1 MPGRFTTE
9 IVATA
14 IAALT
19 QLRDHQ
25 IGLAR
30 SWIEELERV
39 PPDYRPSALNLLHY
53 LALRQHDLRPL
64 QRDLSSLG
72 LSSLGQ
78 TEAHALAGV
87 DAVLAALHKLA
98 ARTMKRPE
106 GFQLPVDFASGPR
119 ALAWQTE
126 FLLGPA
132 PAGRQVRIMVTM
144 PSEAADSYDLVR
156 ELLRAGM
163 DVMRI
168 NSAHDEPLAWRSMV
182 EHLRRATAELN
193 RPCRILFDLQGPK
206 LRTGPLEPGP
216 EVVHWSPRRGLRGQ
230 LLSPVM
236 VRLIPASS
244 RGPAPLT
251 QDVLLPVEAHWLD
264 EVRPGDDLLLADCRG
279 MDRRLR
285 VVAVDA
291 QGVLAESRST
301 AFVESGATVRWQST
315 RPPQATATDSA
326 RIGQI
331 GALPPCDHP
340 LVLREGDTLVLTAPG
355 EAGRPALRSAGGVV
369 LTPACIPCTLPQVF
383 ADVQVGQRILFDDG
397 KIGGLIEEVAGDRL
411 RVRITQTCAGG
422 ARLCADKGINLPDSS
437 LCVASLSEQDLA
449 HLDFAVAHADMVGLS
464 FVRSP
469 QDVLDLERELD
480 LRGGSQLGIVLK
492 VETRVAFE
500 QLPNLLLTVLQ
511 SPPVGVMVARGDL
524 AVEVGFERLAEVQEQ
539 ILWLCEAAHVPVIW
553 ATQVLESLAKKG
565 LPSRAEVTD
574 AAMSGRAE
582 CVMLNKGPHVLHAV
596 RFLDDVMTRMQAHQ
610 TKKRA
615 ELRKLSVS
623 DRLVDTRRIPKLDPS
638 WD

>member
-1 MPGRFTTE
+1 MPGRFTAE
-9 IVATA
+9 RVAAA
-14 IAALT
+14 IEALT

-25 IGLAR
+25 VGLAR
-30 SWIEELERV
+30 SWSRELEQV

-98 ARTMKRPE
+98 ARTMERPD
-106 GFQLPVDFASGPR
+106 GFQLPVDFASGPH
-119 ALAWQTE
+119 ALAWHTE
-126 FLLGPA
+126 LLLGPA

-168 NSAHDEPLAWRSMV
+168 NSAHDEPLAWRRMA
-182 EHLRRATAELN
+182 EQLRCATAELN

-206 LRTGPLEPGP
+206 LRTGPLQPGP
-216 EVVHWSPRRGLRGQ
+216 EVVHWSPRRGLRGE
-230 LLSPVM
+230 LLRPVL
-236 VRLIPASS
+236 VRLAPASS
-244 RGPAPLT
+244 RGPALT
-251 QDVLLPVEAHWLD
+251 HDVLLPVEAYWL
-264 EVRPGDDLLLADCRG
+264 EKVRPGDDLQLADCRG

-291 QGVLAESRST
+291 QSVLTESRST
-301 AFVESGATVRWQST
+301 VFVESGATIRWQSADPT
-315 RPPQATATDSA
+315 RVSATDRA
-326 RIGQI
+326 NVGRIGS
-331 GALPPCDHP
+331 LPACDHP
-340 LVLREGDTLVLTAPG
+340 LVLREGDRLVLTGLG
-355 EAGRPALRSAGGVV
+355 ETGRPAVCSADGVV
-369 LTPACIPCTLPQVF
+369 LTPACMPCTLPQVF
-383 ADVQVGQRILFDDG
+383 ADVLAGQRILFDDG

-411 RVRITQTCAGG
+411 QVRITQARAGG
-422 ARLCADKGINLPDSS
+422 ARLRADKGINLPDSS
-437 LCVASLSEQDLA
+437 LRVASLSEQDLT

-480 LRGGSQLGIVLK
+480 RRGGSQLGIVLK
-492 VETRVAFE
+492 VETRAAFE
-500 QLPNLLLTVLQ
+500 QLPNLLLTALQ

-524 AVEVGFERLAEVQEQ
+524 AVEMGFERLAEVQEQ

-553 ATQVLESLAKKG
+553 ATQVLESLAKRG

-615 ELRKLSVS
+615 VLRKLSVS
-623 DRLVDTRRIPKLDPS
+623 DRLVDTRPVPKMDPS
-638 WD
+638 

>member
-1 MPGRFTTE
+1 MPGRFTAE
-9 IVATA
+9 KVAAA
-14 IAALT
+14 IEVLT

-25 IGLAR
+25 VGLAR
-30 SWIEELERV
+30 SWIQELDQV

-64 QRDLSSLG
+64 QRDLSSWG

-87 DAVLAALHKLA
+87 DAVLAALHKIA
-98 ARTMKRPE
+98 ARTMERPD
-106 GFQLPVDFASGPR
+106 GFQLPVDFTSGPH
-119 ALAWQTE
+119 ALACHTE

-144 PSEAADSYDLVR
+144 PSEAADCYELVR

-168 NSAHDEPLAWRSMV
+168 NSAHDEPLAWRSMA

-216 EVVHWSPRRGLRGQ
+216 EVVHWSPRRGLRGE
-230 LLSPVM
+230 LLRPVL
-236 VRLIPASS
+236 VRLAPASS

-251 QDVLLPVEAHWLD
+251 QDVLLPVEADWLE

-279 MDRRLR
+279 MERRLR

-291 QGVLAESRST
+291 QGVLTESRST
-301 AFVESGATVRWQST
+301 VFVESGAAVHWQSAHPT
-315 RPPQATATDSA
+315 QASATDGA
-326 RIGQI
+326 VIGRM
-331 GALPPCDHP
+331 GALPACDHP
-340 LVLREGDTLVLTAPG
+340 LVLREGDRLVLTGLG
-355 EAGRPALRSAGGVV
+355 ETGRPALCSADGVV
-369 LTPACIPCTLPQVF
+369 LTPACLPCTLPQVF
-383 ADVQVGQRILFDDG
+383 ADVLAGQRMLFDDG

-411 RVRITQTCAGG
+411 RVRITQARAGG
-422 ARLCADKGINLPDSS
+422 ARLRADKGINLPDSS
-437 LCVASLSEQDLA
+437 LRVASLSEQDLA
-449 HLDFAVAHADMVGLS
+449 HLDFAVAYADMVGLS

-469 QDVLDLERELD
+469 QDVLALERELD
-480 LRGGSQLGIVLK
+480 RRGGSQLGIVLK
-492 VETRVAFE
+492 VETRAAFE
-500 QLPNLLLTVLQ
+500 QLPNLLLTALQ

-524 AVEVGFERLAEVQEQ
+524 AVEMGFERLAEVQEQ

-582 CVMLNKGPHVLHAV
+582 CVMLNKGTHVLNAV
-596 RFLDDVMTRMQAHQ
+596 RFLDDVMTRMEAHQ

-615 ELRKLSVS
+615 VLRKLSVS
-623 DRLVDTRRIPKLDPS
+623 DRLVDTRPVPKMDPS
-638 WD
+638 